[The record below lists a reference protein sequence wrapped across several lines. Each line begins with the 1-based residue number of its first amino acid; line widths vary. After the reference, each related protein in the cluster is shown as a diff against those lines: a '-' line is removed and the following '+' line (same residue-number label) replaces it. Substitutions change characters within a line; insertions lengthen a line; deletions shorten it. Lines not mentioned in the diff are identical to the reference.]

1 MKIVRNYLITLLVL
15 LTFNIHNAQN
25 IEIENLRYLE
35 FKGTVINSENKEPL
49 IFANINLMDSNIST
63 ISNSDGNFSLKIP
76 DSYKSKKIKIS
87 FIGFKTKIID
97 LGSYKKLDKPISLDV
112 FVSPLSETIIAIP
125 KNVKQLVEET
135 LTNYGDNYL
144 ENHNVMTAFYRET
157 IKKKRRNVS
166 LSEAVID
173 IYKSPYEKYQKK
185 EVIKVLKIRK
195 DTDYSR

>member
-1 MKIVRNYLITLLVL
+1 MKIVRNYLTTLLVL

-25 IEIENLRYLE
+25 IEIENLKYLE

-49 IFANINLMDSNIST
+49 IFANINLIDSNIST
-63 ISNSDGNFSLKIP
+63 ISNSDGNFSLKIT

-97 LGSYKKLDKPISLDV
+97 LNSYEKLDKPISLDV

-144 ENHNVMTAFYRET
+144 ENHNVMTAFYR
-157 IKKKRRNVS
+157 
-166 LSEAVID
+166 
-173 IYKSPYEKYQKK
+173 
-185 EVIKVLKIRK
+185 
-195 DTDYSR
+195 